1 MKKILKSSEN
11 FESDTPSPKRK
22 LEFSKENLLM
32 KNNSSLLKNDS
43 LSEVRERLNKL
54 QQNK

>member
-22 LEFSKENLLM
+22 LEFSKEN
-32 KNNSSLLKNDS
+32 SLVKNDS
-43 LSEVRERLNKL
+43 LTEVRERLNKL
-54 QQNK
+54 Q

>member
-11 FESDTPSPKRK
+11 FESDTPSPKKK
-22 LEFSKENLLM
+22 LEFSKEN
-32 KNNSSLLKNDS
+32 SFIKNDS

-54 QQNK
+54 